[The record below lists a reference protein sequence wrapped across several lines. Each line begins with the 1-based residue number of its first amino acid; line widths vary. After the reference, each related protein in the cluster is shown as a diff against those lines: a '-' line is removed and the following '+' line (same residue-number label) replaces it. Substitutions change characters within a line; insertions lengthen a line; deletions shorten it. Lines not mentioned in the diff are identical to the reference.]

1 MAKTDRKTAFIGL
14 GDMGAQL
21 AKQIAAGGLELAVG
35 DVSESARV
43 AFRGRARITDSP
55 ADAARG
61 VRTAHVCVRDDAQV
75 EAVVFG
81 PNGLVEGLERG
92 ALVVVHSTIHIET
105 VKALQARL
113 AARGIGLVDAPVTN
127 TPRTADGRFVLTM
140 VGGEA
145 ESIALARPVLE
156 TFSTEIVEVGPCGA
170 AMALKIGN
178 NLVSWVHIVLALQ
191 AERLTAYHGVP
202 EAVLRRVMQAN
213 GNLTP
218 LMAQVLDFARAAR
231 EQPDAA
237 TRALRAS
244 QSGIGEKD
252 LALAIECGETAGLD
266 MEMARR
272 ARALVRPLYGGD

>member
-1 MAKTDRKTAFIGL
+1 MSEIEGKTAFIGL

-21 AKQIAAGGLELAVG
+21 AKQIAARGLDLAVY
-35 DVSESARV
+35 DVSAPARE
-43 AFRGRARITDSP
+43 AFRGKARITDSP

-61 VRTAHVCVRDDAQV
+61 ARTAHVCVRDDAQV

-81 PNGLVEGLERG
+81 PRGLVEGLDRG
-92 ALVVVHSTIHIET
+92 ALVVVHSTIRIES
-105 VKALQARL
+105 VKALHARL
-113 AARGIGLVDAPVTN
+113 AERGLGLLDAPVTN

-140 VGGEA
+140 VGGEPEDFA
-145 ESIALARPVLE
+145 RARPVLE
-156 TFSTEIVEVGPCGA
+156 TFSTEIVEVGPCGS

-191 AERLTAYHGVP
+191 AERLTAHHGVP
-202 EAVLRRVMQAN
+202 EAVLRRIMQAN

-218 LMAQVLDFARAAR
+218 LMGQVLEFARAGR
-231 EQPDAA
+231 ERPDAA

-244 QSGIGEKD
+244 QAGIGEKD
-252 LALAIECGETAGLD
+252 LSLAIECGEAAGLD

-272 ARALVRPLYGGD
+272 AKALVRPLYGGD